1 LKIVLVSNTA
11 WYLYNF
17 RLPLAKALRNRGDEV
32 VFLSPPT
39 EDEDYGHR
47 LINEGFSWKPFSFS
61 RKGMN
66 PFQDGQTI
74 LRLARVYRELK
85 PDLAHHFTIKPVL
98 YGSIAANLAGIP
110 NTVNSITGLGYI
122 FADSSLKVKIVRQV
136 VKLLYKF
143 GTRHAFTIFQNPEDR
158 ELFNDKGL
166 IPFHRSALIRGSGA
180 DLVKFQLTPMPEGI
194 PIVTLAARLI
204 YDKGVVEFVQ
214 AAALLKQRGVKA
226 VFRLVG
232 TPDLDNPNSV
242 RLDEIQKWV
251 NEGLVE
257 YLGWQEDMASV
268 YQSTTIQCQPSS
280 YREGLPKT
288 LLEAAACGRPLVAT
302 DIPGCREIVRPGEN
316 GFLVP
321 VHNSLELADALQK
334 LIEDPQLCVKM
345 GIKGRE
351 IVEHEFSEDINIKQ
365 TISFYQELLQA
376 S

>member
-1 LKIVLVSNTA
+1 MRIILVSNTA

-17 RLPLAKALRNRGDEV
+17 RLPLAKALRDRGDEV
-32 VFLSPPT
+32 IFLSPPS
-39 EDEDYGHR
+39 EDENYSHR
-47 LINEGFSWKPFSFS
+47 LLNEGFLWRPFSFS

-74 LRLARVYRELK
+74 LRLTRAYREIK
-85 PDLAHHFTIKPVL
+85 PDLVHHFTIKPVL

-110 NTVNSITGLGYI
+110 LTVNSITGLGYI
-122 FADSSLKVKIVRQV
+122 FADSSSKVKIVRQV
-136 VKLLYKF
+136 VKFLYRF

-158 ELFNDKGL
+158 DLFNEKGL
-166 IPFHRSALIRGSGA
+166 VPYTRSALIRGSGA
-180 DLVKFQLTPMPEGI
+180 DLVKFHLTPLPKGI

-204 YDKGVVEFVQ
+204 NDKGITEFVQ
-214 AAALLKQRGVKA
+214 AAKLLRLKGVEA
-226 VFRLVG
+226 TFRLVG
-232 TPDLDNPNSV
+232 SPDLGNPNSV
-242 RLDEIQKWV
+242 ELEEIQKWV

-257 YLGWQEDMASV
+257 YLGWQEDMVSV

-321 VHNSLELADALQK
+321 VRNPLALANALQK
-334 LIEDPQLCVKM
+334 LIEDPQLCIKM

-365 TISFYQELLQA
+365 TISFYDELI
-376 S
+376 